1 VKLPVNDWQF
11 WVVTAA
17 AAGALLV
24 VLRNLVPG
32 RWWPW
37 KRRVKGK
44 SASLTIEG
52 KGVGKKQEPQ

>member
-1 VKLPVNDWQF
+1 MKLPVNDWQF

-17 AAGALLV
+17 ATGALVV

-37 KRRVKGK
+37 KRRAKGK
-44 SASLTIEG
+44 AASLTIEG
-52 KGVGKKQEPQ
+52 KGVGKK